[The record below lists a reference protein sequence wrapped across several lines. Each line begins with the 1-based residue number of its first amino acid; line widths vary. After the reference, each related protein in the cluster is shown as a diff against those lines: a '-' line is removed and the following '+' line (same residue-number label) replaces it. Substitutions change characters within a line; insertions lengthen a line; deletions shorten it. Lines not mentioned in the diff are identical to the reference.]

1 VEGQKGLQKAARKDG
16 KRTKDKKGVK
26 SLRKR
31 TCQFA
36 DEVDFVTPVT
46 RYRSPF
52 PIMRPRSPFTNS
64 YHFGACLNVSLYALR
79 VNV

>member
-26 SLRKR
+26 SPGKR

-36 DEVDFVTPVT
+36 DWQCGEA
-46 RYRSPF
+46 
-52 PIMRPRSPFTNS
+52 
-64 YHFGACLNVSLYALR
+64 GG
-79 VNV
+79 